1 MYSSSCFIQIVEA
14 RIKMY
19 IFLVVPKMPETSFVF
34 CFFIVNCFT
43 ILLHFRVH
51 YKHSHLKF
59 VKKKKEEEAS
69 AQRQQWPLQPGVY
82 KKTRPRVSGGA
93 TDWSPC
99 KESDQL
105 SNELLPSLSLFLRLS
120 HFPPPDINN
129 L

>member
-14 RIKMY
+14 RIKC
-19 IFLVVPKMPETSFVF
+19 IFFLWSQKCLRQVLFFVF
-34 CFFIVNCFT
+34 LMVNCFT

-59 VKKKKEEEAS
+59 VNKKKKKEAS
-69 AQRQQWPLQPGVY
+69 AQCQQWPLQPGVY